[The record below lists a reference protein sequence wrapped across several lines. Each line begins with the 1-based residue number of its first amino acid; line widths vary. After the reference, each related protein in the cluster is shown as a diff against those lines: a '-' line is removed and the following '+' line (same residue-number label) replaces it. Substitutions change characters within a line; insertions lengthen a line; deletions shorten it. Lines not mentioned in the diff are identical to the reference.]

1 MCYYCTTKE
10 NTKGVDGEMITHL
23 RKAMAEQNIS
33 GKELSAQTGINLS
46 SIYKFTCGDR
56 TPSVKDAKKI
66 AAALGFDWTRFYED
80 PGEEVFSDVEAG

>member
-1 MCYYCTTKE
+1 
-10 NTKGVDGEMITHL
+10 
-23 RKAMAEQNIS
+23 MAEQNIS

-66 AAALGFDWTRFYED
+66 AAALGFDWTRFYE
-80 PGEEVFSDVEAG
+80 EEQ